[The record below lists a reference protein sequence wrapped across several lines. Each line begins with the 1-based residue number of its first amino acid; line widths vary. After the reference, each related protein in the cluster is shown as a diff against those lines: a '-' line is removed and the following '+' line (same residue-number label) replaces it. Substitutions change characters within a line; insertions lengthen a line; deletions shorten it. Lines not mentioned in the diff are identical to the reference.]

1 MKKSIVSIVKGFEPQ
16 TMVEEALSLL
26 GGVES
31 LIKPKSTVVI
41 KPNGGHPGPPEKSS
55 NTNPDVVSAVIKEVR
70 KAGPREIILA
80 ESSAI
85 GCDTYQCLEISGIGP
100 AAQKAGVDR
109 IVDIKREKDLLEIP
123 IRDARSSLRKV
134 SLPRFLIEA
143 DHIINVP
150 IFKPHV
156 CIVFTCAL
164 KNIKGVVQDPVHL
177 RMHEMNLAEAI
188 MDVWSVVRADL
199 TIADMIY
206 PMEGFGPQLGTRTDF
221 GAIVASKDPVAVDA
235 TIARMIGINVDEVPY
250 FEPALERGL
259 GNKDEDQIEIR
270 GKSIKDV
277 SKKLYMPYMQGFDAW
292 PEYNIHVENA
302 CSGCQGLVAF
312 TMERLR
318 GLGEYE
324 KNKGI
329 HVIVGRK
336 KDLPKGVKPGRD
348 LILVGDC
355 TRALRK
361 KIGEENCL
369 FSSGCPPIY
378 ISPSWVIM
386 DRVNYDGMDSVFRS
400 GQDARARIQNENVIF
415 DQNWKPQKKE

>member
-1 MKKSIVSIVKGFEPQ
+1 MEKSIVSLVKGFDPDP
-16 TMVEEALSLL
+16 MVEEALSLL
-26 GGVES
+26 GGVRS
-31 LIKPKSTVVI
+31 LIRPKSTVVI
-41 KPNGGHPGPPEKSS
+41 KPNAGHPGPPETSS
-55 NTNPDVVSAVIKEVR
+55 NTNPEVVAAVIKEIR
-70 KAGPREIILA
+70 KAEPKEIILA

-85 GCDTYQCLEISGIGP
+85 GCDTLQCLEISGIGP
-100 AAQKAGVDR
+100 AAQEAGVDR
-109 IVDIKREKDLLEIP
+109 IIDIKKEEDRINMP
-123 IRDARSSLRKV
+123 IRDARSAVRKV

-143 DHIINVP
+143 DHIINLP

-164 KNIKGVVQDPVHL
+164 KNIKGVVQDPVHFQ
-177 RMHEMNLAEAI
+177 MHQTTLAEAI

-199 TIADMIY
+199 TIADLVY

-221 GAIVASKDPVAVDA
+221 GCIVAGRDPVAVDA
-235 TIARMIGINVDEVPY
+235 TIARMIGLNVEEVPY

-259 GNKDEDQIEIR
+259 GNKDEDCIEIR
-270 GKSIKDV
+270 GKSIEEV
-277 SKKLYMPYMQGFDAW
+277 SKKLYMPYLQGLDAW

-329 HVIVGRK
+329 NIIVGRK
-336 KDLPKGVKPGRD
+336 KELPEGVEPGED
-348 LILVGDC
+348 LILIGDC
-355 TRALRK
+355 TKALRK

-369 FSSGCPPIY
+369 FSSGCPPTY
-378 ISPSWVIM
+378 IAPAWVIM
-386 DRVNYDGMDSVFRS
+386 DRKNYDTLESVFKS
-400 GQDARARIQNENVIF
+400 GVDARERINRENVIF
-415 DQNWKPQKKE
+415 NKNWKPSP